1 MKRKLGLFAILAGL
15 ASLVVLL
22 YWARP
27 FLLPKVGGAEP
38 APAKQTPK
46 VEPKKEE
53 PKTDASGRPLA
64 WAQPVQV
71 PGVGNCYK
79 VSDELYRGEQPDPK
93 EVGFAELKKL
103 GIKTVVNLRSLHGE
117 SGPVK
122 EAGLGYLHIYFNPL
136 EDPEKSD
143 VLQFLRVMADKS
155 KHPVFVHCQH
165 GADRTGTM
173 CAIYRIV
180 VQGWSKEEAVKE
192 MKEGGYGFHGQVY
205 ESYAEYVK
213 KLDADALRRELRLS
227 Q

>member
-1 MKRKLGLFAILAGL
+1 MKRKLGLFAIFAGL
-15 ASLVVLL
+15 AALVIVL

-27 FLLPKVGGAEP
+27 FLLSKVGGAEP
-38 APAKQTPK
+38 APAKQPPK

-53 PKTDASGRPLA
+53 AKTDASGRPLA
-64 WAQPVQV
+64 WAQPVKV

-79 VSDELYRGEQPDPK
+79 VSDELYRGEQPAPK
-93 EVGFAELKKL
+93 EVGLAELKKL
-103 GIKTVVNLRSLHGE
+103 GVKTVVNLRTLHDEGE
-117 SGPVK
+117 
-122 EAGLGYLHIYFNPL
+122 EAGSAGLAYVRIYFNPL
-136 EDPEKSD
+136 EEPEKSD
-143 VLQFLRVMADKS
+143 VIQFLRVMADKS

-213 KLDADALRRELRLS
+213 KLDAEALRRELRLS